1 MEIGFKEALSASS
14 SGMAIRVRSSRA
26 SKEPDSSTSPG
37 MSALVAIQTQAS
49 SSQVILMIYSILN
62 TSWIY
67 YMFWLML
74 LSVYLWI
81 VSSAE
86 QVVYGAAEVVG
97 NFVYPSPC
105 IGGSGREQGNLSG

>member
-1 MEIGFKEALSASS
+1 
-14 SGMAIRVRSSRA
+14 
-26 SKEPDSSTSPG
+26 
-37 MSALVAIQTQAS
+37 
-49 SSQVILMIYSILN
+49 
-62 TSWIY
+62 
-67 YMFWLML
+67 ML
-74 LSVYLWI
+74 LSVYIWI